1 MRGFFWWDLKSW
13 RLYDYI
19 TIIDLTWASTAT
31 ATKRWRNNRLTT
43 RKIVWTIQLSMTS
56 PLSWNKIQTRFA
68 FIYDLITIFKL
79 KWAKITAMRRGKK
92 RFFNM
97 QKKFCA
103 SSFHLCFSFVAV
115 LCKLTKVCLFLR
127 TKTLTVLAFTFLFEI
142 KNLFLSSSSVVIN
155 G

>member
-19 TIIDLTWASTAT
+19 TINDLTWASTAT

-56 PLSWNKIQTRFA
+56 PLSWNKNTNA
-68 FIYDLITIFKL
+68 FRIYLWFDYDFRIEVGKSNGDE
-79 KWAKITAMRRGKK
+79 KGKK

-142 KNLFLSSSSVVIN
+142 KNFFYHLAQ
-155 G
+155 

>member
-19 TIIDLTWASTAT
+19 TINDLTWASTAT

-127 TKTLTVLAFTFLFEI
+127 TKTSTVLAFTFLFEI
-142 KNLFLSSSSVVIN
+142 KIFFYHLAQ
-155 G
+155 